1 MNARTPLATPQPAS
15 PMAASVDDDD
25 GVDVI
30 EYLDIV
36 FDQRWLILA
45 VTSLAIAIGA
55 AYAFLARPVYEANLL
70 IQVEDSGGS
79 SLSFLGDAANNLAGV
94 KTGVP
99 AEIEIIR
106 SRTILGQAV
115 DNTLL
120 DVEARP
126 RYLPF
131 VGRWLASRAHSLS
144 TPGFLGLTGYVTGSE
159 KIRVAAFTV
168 PQPLEGAPLL
178 VTAQGNGS
186 FTISHPDLAR
196 AYTGKVGVPLTIS
209 TPSGT
214 VSILVSVL
222 EGKPGAEFEVVRRSH
237 LAAIAQLQ
245 GSLKLAE
252 KGRQSGMI
260 DASMQSSDQRQ
271 LVQILNEIGRLY
283 IRQNV
288 ERKAAEAQ
296 KMLAF
301 LNVQLPQFKKQLED
315 AEETYTIYRKQQGTI
330 SFSEEASAL
339 LQRSIA
345 VQSKLFEAQQK
356 RTELM
361 ARFTAQHPMVKTFDE
376 QVAAL
381 NGQAASLN
389 AEIRALPAVQQQA
402 LRLERDVKVN
412 NDAYQSLRN
421 NQLQLQ
427 LVKEGKVGNV
437 RMIDD
442 AVPPEWPVS
451 PNRPLILAAATL
463 LGVLAGAALAL
474 ARNALS
480 RSVRNSQE
488 IEAQTGIGVYATIPL
503 SKHQEALAEAAVG
516 KQPGVHL
523 LAALVP
529 DDPAIESLRSLRT
542 GLQFAMIEARNN
554 CVLITGATPG
564 VGKSFISA
572 NFAALLASGGK
583 RVLLIDADLRKGHLN
598 GYFGTRR
605 ERGLSELVAGSVKI
619 DEAIR
624 RDVIPNLDL
633 LTTGVLPPNPGELML
648 SAAFANVLQEL
659 STRYDTVVLD
669 TAPVLAAADTLAI
682 ASQVGTLL
690 LVARAGQTQVGEL
703 VESQKRLDQAGT
715 HVNGVIFNG
724 IDLSRRYY
732 GSYAYRY
739 RGYKYK
745 AYSYAPQ
752 K

>member
-1 MNARTPLATPQPAS
+1 MNARTPLATSQPGLPA
-15 PMAASVDDDD
+15 PSVDDDD
-25 GVDVI
+25 STDFL
-30 EYLDIV
+30 EYWDIV
-36 FDQRWLILA
+36 FDQRWLVLA
-45 VTSLAIAIGA
+45 ITCAAIAIGT

-115 DNTLL
+115 DSTLL

-126 RYLPF
+126 RYVPF
-131 VGRWLASRAHSLS
+131 IGSWFAARARSLS
-144 TPGFLGLTGYVTGSE
+144 TPGVLGFPGYVSGTEAIEVASLQVPQSFQGSPFLLTAQTGG
-159 KIRVAAFTV
+159 RFTV
-168 PQPLEGAPLL
+168 SHAQLPQ
-178 VTAQGNGS
+178 TM
-186 FTISHPDLAR
+186 
-196 AYTGKVGVPLTIS
+196 TGKVGVPLTIGS
-209 TPSGT
+209 PGGT
-214 VSILVSVL
+214 ISLLVSRL
-222 EGKPGAEFEVVRRSH
+222 DGNPGAQFEVIRRSH
-237 LAAIAQLQ
+237 LAAITQLQ
-245 GSLKLAE
+245 GSLKLVE

-260 DASMQSSDQRQ
+260 DASMQSSDRSQ
-271 LVQILNEIGRLY
+271 LVRVLNEIGRLY
-283 IRQNV
+283 VQQNV

-301 LNVQLPQFKKQLED
+301 LNVQLPQFKKQV
-315 AEETYTIYRKQQGTI
+315 EESEEAYTRYRKQEGTV

-339 LQRSIA
+339 LNRSIG
-345 VQSKLFEAQQK
+345 VQGKLFEAQQK
-356 RTELM
+356 RLELM
-361 ARFTAQHPMVKTFDE
+361 ALFTPQHPSIKTFDE

-381 NGQAASLN
+381 KAQAASLN

-437 RMIDD
+437 RMIDE
-442 AVPPEWPVS
+442 AVMPEWPIS
-451 PNRPLILAAATL
+451 PNRPLVIAGTAL
-463 LGVLAGAALAL
+463 LGLLLGAGLAI

-480 RSVRNSQE
+480 RSVRSSQE

-503 SKHQEALAEAAVG
+503 SKHQRALADAAST
-516 KQPGVHL
+516 KQAGVHI

-529 DDPAIESLRSLRT
+529 DDPAVESLRSLRT

-554 CVLITGATPG
+554 LVLITGATPG
-564 VGKSFISA
+564 VGKSFVSA
-572 NFAALLASGGK
+572 NFAAILASGGK
-583 RVLLIDADLRKGHLN
+583 RVLLMDADLRKGHLSS
-598 GYFGTRR
+598 YFGTRR
-605 ERGLSELVAGSVKI
+605 EKGLSELIAGTI
-619 DEAIR
+619 RPAEAIR
-624 RDVIPNLDL
+624 RNVIGNLDL
-633 LTTGVLPPNPGELML
+633 LTTGLLPPNPGELML
-648 SAAFANVLQEL
+648 SSAFAAVLQEL
-659 STRYDTVVLD
+659 SAQYDTIILD

-682 ASQVGTLL
+682 ANQVGTLL

-703 VESQKRLDQAGT
+703 VETQKRLNQAGN
-715 HVNGVIFNG
+715 HVNGVIFNA

-745 AYSYAPQ
+745 AYSYASQ
-752 K
+752 N